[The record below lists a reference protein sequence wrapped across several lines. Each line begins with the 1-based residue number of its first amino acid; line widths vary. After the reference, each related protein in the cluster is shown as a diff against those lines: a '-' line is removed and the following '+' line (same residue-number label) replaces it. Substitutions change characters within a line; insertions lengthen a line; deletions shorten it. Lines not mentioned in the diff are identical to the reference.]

1 MTRLGGWT
9 RLGMV
14 LSTVWLLAVV
24 SFAAI
29 EYRAFATE
37 RANNLALPAPPK
49 GFVIDPKAQG
59 FFFTWQP
66 IELLAESSSAHVR
79 DFQLNLGRSFAVL
92 VGPPAG
98 LWILIWLVVFL
109 MRWIRAGFR
118 ATNRDG

>member
-1 MTRLGGWT
+1 MTTLGGWT
-9 RLGMV
+9 RLGIV
-14 LSTVWLLAVV
+14 LATVWLIAVV

-29 EYRAFATE
+29 EYQAFATE

-59 FFFTWQP
+59 FFFSWQP
-66 IELLAESSSAHVR
+66 IDLLAEDSSAHVR
-79 DFQLNLGRSFAVL
+79 EFQLNLGRSLAVL

-98 LWILIWLVVFL
+98 LWIFVWLGVSL
-109 MRWIRAGFR
+109 MRWVRAGFK